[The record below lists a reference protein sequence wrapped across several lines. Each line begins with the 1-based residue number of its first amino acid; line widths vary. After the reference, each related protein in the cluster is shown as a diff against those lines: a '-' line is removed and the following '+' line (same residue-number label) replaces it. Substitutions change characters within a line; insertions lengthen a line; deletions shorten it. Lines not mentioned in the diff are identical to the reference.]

1 MVKMG
6 EEKDLESAQKD
17 EKKIGKAASDPKTR
31 GPAEAL
37 REEAA
42 EMTDE
47 SEDSKEP
54 A

>member
-1 MVKMG
+1 LNQLK
-6 EEKDLESAQKD
+6 KTR
-17 EKKIGKAASDPKTR
+17 KIGKAASDPKTR
-31 GPAEAL
+31 GPVETL